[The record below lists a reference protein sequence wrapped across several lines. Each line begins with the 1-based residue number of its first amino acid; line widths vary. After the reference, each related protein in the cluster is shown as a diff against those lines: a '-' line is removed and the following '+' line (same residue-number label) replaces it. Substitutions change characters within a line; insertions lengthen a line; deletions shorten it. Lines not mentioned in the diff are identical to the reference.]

1 MSRRRDDDDDSS
13 MLSGSN
19 QQPLLIDADGNDDE
33 NISRPID
40 YNDASSASRK
50 IRTNFLQMSALFAIN
65 HGCTVSCLG
74 LANARLGSIGVWQS
88 GTLYAS
94 YTAAALFGAS
104 YFANVRP
111 IRNKP
116 RLHRILLGLANARL
130 GSIGVWQSGTL
141 YASYT
146 AAALFGASYFVK
158 QFGSRN
164 GLALGM
170 GMSAAYVTSFFL
182 ASMVVE
188 MNEEMVWLQDVV
200 AIAGAVVG
208 GVGSSILWVSQG
220 TYFSCASELFASKVE
235 EEGEMVLLGDV
246 TSRFGGN
253 FAFVFLLSEV
263 ILRLLSTFLI
273 ETAGLSWKIIF
284 GLYSLLSILPVFFM
298 MGVMDVEEYQQHQYN
313 NLLQTEED
321 DGSDNEDRLEDEN
334 ETSTSHKATAAIDL
348 LRKDPKAKY
357 LSPVSILFG
366 LSTAFSA
373 SVLNGEVIQQVLSDP
388 NSTYVG
394 LYTAITSM
402 VAAVASLLF
411 GRLQSSHGS
420 RLHCG
425 KELVL
430 TIGALS
436 YFVIALRFIAFPN
449 GSDWNRLTLIYIYT
463 LLGVGRATYEG
474 TLRAIFA
481 DFFPNEK
488 EGAFANIILF
498 SGSASTL
505 GYILSVT
512 GALQCEE
519 VSKYCMEY
527 SDGSI
532 HNVLVME
539 LVIIAT
545 AVVAIPS
552 FWRAVW

>member
-50 IRTNFLQMSALFAIN
+50 IRTNFLQMSALFATN

-104 YFANVRP
+104 YF
-111 IRNKP
+111 
-116 RLHRILLGLANARL
+116 
-130 GSIGVWQSGTL
+130 
-141 YASYT
+141 
-146 AAALFGASYFVK
+146 VK
-158 QFGSRN
+158 KFGSRN

-235 EEGEMVLLGDV
+235 EEGVMVLLGDV

-253 FAFVFLLSEV
+253 FACVFLSFEV
-263 ILRLLSTFLI
+263 VLRLSSTLLI
-273 ETAGLSWKIIF
+273 ETAGLSWQVIF
-284 GLYSLLSILPVFFM
+284 GLYTLLSILPVFFI
-298 MGVMDVEEYQQHQYN
+298 MGVMDVEGYQQQHQYN
-313 NLLQTEED
+313 NLLQTEDD
-321 DGSDNEDRLEDEN
+321 DGSDNEDRLEDEHK
-334 ETSTSHKATAAIDL
+334 TSPSHKAAAAIDL
-348 LRKDPKAKY
+348 LRKDPIAKY
-357 LSPVSILFG
+357 LSPVNILVG

-373 SVLNGEVIQQVLSDP
+373 SV
-388 NSTYVG
+388 
-394 LYTAITSM
+394 
-402 VAAVASLLF
+402 
-411 GRLQSSHGS
+411 
-420 RLHCG
+420 
-425 KELVL
+425 
-430 TIGALS
+430 
-436 YFVIALRFIAFPN
+436 
-449 GSDWNRLTLIYIYT
+449 
-463 LLGVGRATYEG
+463 
-474 TLRAIFA
+474 
-481 DFFPNEK
+481 
-488 EGAFANIILF
+488 
-498 SGSASTL
+498 
-505 GYILSVT
+505 
-512 GALQCEE
+512 
-519 VSKYCMEY
+519 
-527 SDGSI
+527 
-532 HNVLVME
+532 
-539 LVIIAT
+539 
-545 AVVAIPS
+545 
-552 FWRAVW
+552 